1 MDFLIIQFLN
11 GLASASSLFLVA
23 AGLSIIFG
31 VTRIVNFAH
40 GSFYML
46 GAYLAVTL
54 TGWLAGATSALGF
67 WLALLLA
74 ALIVAALG
82 ALVETLLLRRIYQ
95 APELFQLLATFG
107 VVLIVGQLV
116 IVIWGPE
123 DLIGPRAPGLAGWV
137 TIQGHRFPQYE
148 LVLIALGPLV
158 LGALYALFR
167 YTRWGILV
175 RAATQD
181 REMVGALGVDQ
192 AWLFTSV
199 FALGAGL
206 AALGGALQLP
216 RDAVAHDM
224 DLRIIADTFVVVV
237 VGGMGSVLG
246 AFLAALLIGE
256 LTAFGIW
263 VFPEITLVL
272 TFLIMAVVLVVR
284 PWGLL
289 GRPELTARAAPA
301 AVPPLLRPGDRGI
314 GLGLPAAVAVLLL
327 LPLVAGGYV
336 QFLLVEIFCLALF
349 AQSLH
354 FIMGPGGMVSFG
366 HAAYFGLGAY
376 GAGLLVK
383 HLGAPMELAL
393 LGAPVLA
400 FAGALL
406 FGWFCVR
413 LAGVYLA
420 MLSLAFAQ
428 IVYAVVFQW
437 YEVTGGDNGLVGIW
451 PASWASRTVVY
462 YYFALALN
470 VIALILLRNMVFAPF
485 GTTLRAC
492 RDAPRRAE
500 AIGIDIRTH
509 QWLAFTI
516 AGTFAGLAGG
526 ILAFLKGTIDPTWLA
541 IPQSIEGLVMVLLG
555 GVQTLAGPLVG
566 AALYH
571 GLEIWFSTLTRYW
584 PLILGLIIV
593 ALVLA
598 FPHGVVGWLQR
609 RRDRAEAAG

>member
-23 AGLSIIFG
+23 VGLSIIFG

-54 TGWLAGATSALGF
+54 TGRFAGATSAPGF

-74 ALIVAALG
+74 AAGVAAIG
-82 ALVETLLLRRIYQ
+82 ALIEIVLLRRIYQ

-107 VVLIVGQLV
+107 VVLIVEQLV
-116 IVIWGPE
+116 IIAWGPE
-123 DLIGPRAPGLAGWV
+123 DLIGPRAPGLAGS
-137 TIQGHRFPQYE
+137 IDILGQRFPLYE
-148 LVLIALGPLV
+148 LVLIALGPAV
-158 LGALYALFR
+158 LGALHWLFR
-167 YTRWGILV
+167 HTRWGILV

-181 REMVGALGVDQ
+181 REMVAALGVDQ

-199 FALGAGL
+199 FALGTFL

-216 RDAVAHDM
+216 RDAVTHDM
-224 DLRIIADTFVVVV
+224 DLRIIAEAFVVVV
-237 VGGMGSVLG
+237 VGGMGSVPG

-263 VFPEITLVL
+263 VLPEITLVL

-289 GRPELTARAAPA
+289 GRPEPA
-301 AVPPLLRPGDRGI
+301 ARSAPDSAEPVLRPASWPVR
-314 GLGLPAAVAVLLL
+314 LAFVAALAVLAALPALANSYVL
-327 LPLVAGGYV
+327 Y
-336 QFLLVEIFCLALF
+336 LLVEIFCLALF

-354 FIMGPGGMVSFG
+354 FIMGPGGMISFG

-376 GAGLLVK
+376 GAGLALKYLPVS
-383 HLGAPMELAL
+383 MELAIAI
-393 LGAPVLA
+393 APLVA

-428 IVYAVVFQW
+428 IVHAIVFQW
-437 YEVTGGDNGLVGIW
+437 YDFTGGDNGLVGIW
-451 PASWASRTVVY
+451 PAAWASSTIVY

-470 VIALILLRNMVFAPF
+470 LAALIMLRTFVFAPF
-485 GTTLRAC
+485 GLTLRAC
-492 RDAPRRAE
+492 RDSPLRAD
-500 AIGIDIRTH
+500 ATGIDIRTH
-509 QWLAFTI
+509 RWLAFAI

-555 GVQTLAGPLVG
+555 GVQTLAGPMIG
-566 AALYH
+566 AAVYH

-584 PLILGLIIV
+584 PLVLGLIII

-598 FPHGVVGWLQR
+598 FPHGIVGFLQR
-609 RRDRAEAAG
+609 RRGQGEPA